1 MSTVIT
7 PATDRLIPQLA
18 VGPLRAEYS
27 LARSQVT
34 GDWVAVGTIHSLQPL
49 ATPPAWILV
58 GLGDSAPDAIEDL
71 RRQMERQAIRARLR
85 LG

>member
-1 MSTVIT
+1 MSTIIRSVS
-7 PATDRLIPQLA
+7 DRVIPQLT
-18 VGPLRAEYS
+18 VGSLQAEYS

-34 GDWVAVGTIHSLQPL
+34 GDWVAVGTIHSLQPV

-58 GLGDSAPDAIEDL
+58 GLGDNAPDAVEDL
-71 RRQMERQAIRARLR
+71 RRRMEWQTIRTRVQ